1 MISENAGETIT
12 TLIQKFRRDDD
23 EEKFPLLS
31 NDEDIYVMVDE
42 AHRTQYDE
50 LANNMRTAL
59 PNAFYVGFTGT
70 PIEKDKRNT
79 KRTFGNYI
87 DKYTIDQSIEDEV
100 TVPILYQ
107 GRLADIHLEGRNLD
121 DIFVQELDRKIEKGP
136 HATRKFYQDYSDN
149 LSDTLD
155 EDELNEISKEI
166 SDRDNEYLNE
176 KRS

>member
-1 MISENAGETIT
+1 MKQKLSENAGETIT
-12 TLIQKFRRDDD
+12 TLIQKFQRDDD

-87 DKYTIDQSIEDEV
+87 DKYTIDQSIEEKLDKIIEQNARMIE
-100 TVPILYQ
+100 ILESF
-107 GRLADIHLEGRNLD
+107 GE
-121 DIFVQELDRKIEKGP
+121 
-136 HATRKFYQDYSDN
+136 
-149 LSDTLD
+149 
-155 EDELNEISKEI
+155 
-166 SDRDNEYLNE
+166 
-176 KRS
+176 